1 MLLVIDAG
9 NTNVVIGLY
18 SGEELRASW
27 RLSTPATWTS
37 DEVGILLGNLFQLR
51 GLDLQAVTGVAI
63 ASVVPNLNSALQD
76 CSVQHL
82 KIRPVVIGPGIETG
96 VRVLYENPKE
106 VGADRIANALAA
118 YRKYGGPVIVIDLGT
133 AVTYDAISADGS
145 YLGGAIAPGVGIS
158 LQALVDHTAR
168 LFRVEMAAPDSV
180 IGRTTVTSIQ
190 SGLIWGFV
198 AQIEGMVARMTAELG
213 GSARVIATGGQA
225 SSISGLTHVIE
236 AVDENLTLEGL
247 RLIHQMNSP
256 AEPGPGVL
264 AKAVPE

>member
-18 SGEELRASW
+18 QGDALRASW
-27 RLSTPATWTS
+27 RLSTPATWTA

-51 GLDLQAVTGVAI
+51 GLDLKEVRGVAI
-63 ASVVPNLNSALQD
+63 ASVVPNLNIALRD
-76 CSVQHL
+76 CSLQHL
-82 KIRPVVIGPGIETG
+82 GITPVVIGPGIETG
-96 VRVLYENPKE
+96 VRVLYENPRE

-118 YRKYGGPVIVIDLGT
+118 FRKYGGPTIVIDLGT

-168 LFRVEMAAPDSV
+168 LFRVEIAVPDSV

-190 SGLIWGFV
+190 SGLLWGFV
-198 AQIEGMVARMTAELG
+198 AQIEGMVQRMTDELG

-225 SSISGLTHVIE
+225 SIVSGLTQVIE

-247 RLIHQMNSP
+247 RLIHEMNSP
-256 AEPGPGVL
+256 LDTANDVV
-264 AKAVPE
+264 AKDGRE